1 MAIVQISRIQI
12 RRGLQQDLPQLAS
25 AEMGWSLD
33 SQKLYIGNGTIS
45 EGATSEGVTEILT
58 SGSNIL
64 SLLGLYTYVGAESGY
79 TSVTG
84 VDSSHPIERTFQN
97 KLDDQVSAR
106 DFGAEGNGTTDDT
119 NAINRAIQQVYSSSY
134 NDTSTKVRRTIY
146 FPAGTYLVSGTILI
160 PPYATLRGDGR
171 QNTIFTSA
179 NLTVPILK
187 TTDSQFNG
195 TGSTT
200 SRDVIIDGIGLQQ
213 TGNASLITSAAMM
226 VDGTKAARF
235 VNMSFRGNTTAN
247 ASINNLVYIT
257 DSVSSVRSITF
268 DQCSFTYARSGVNIV
283 VQGTGISSVRID
295 NCYFDN
301 LSNIAYYT
309 SNTVAGVSTINNYYG
324 TVGAVRKIGFNGNL
338 SSIGGISGTTPTG
351 LILGQQQTNTTQV
364 VAIPTGNATVLTTLA
379 TGAGSFDYQLD
390 NGTLYRY
397 GTFSYT
403 STGSAVTFEDSYTE
417 TGSGLTA
424 NLFANATGNLSITTG
439 TAATLKYNL
448 KQYITF
454 S

>member
-25 AEMGWSLD
+25 AEMGWSIDKQRLF
-33 SQKLYIGNGTIS
+33 IGNGTLT
-45 EGATSEGVTEILT
+45 EGAPTEGVTEILT
-58 SGSNIL
+58 TGAPIL
-64 SLLGLYTYVGAESGY
+64 SLAGTYTYNGDESGF
-79 TSVTG
+79 TIVTG
-84 VDSSHPIERTFQN
+84 VDSAHPIKRTLQH
-97 KLDDQVSAR
+97 KLDETVSVR
-106 DFGAEGNGTTDDT
+106 DFGATGDGVTDDT
-119 NAINRAIQQVYSSSY
+119 AAINRAIQRIYSATYNDSSS
-134 NDTSTKVRRTIY
+134 KVRRTIY
-146 FPAGTYLVSGTILI
+146 FPAGSYLVSSTILV
-160 PPYATLRGDGR
+160 PPYASLRGDGR
-171 QNTIFTSA
+171 ENSLLVSA
-179 NLTVPILK
+179 NVSAPILQ
-187 TTDSQFNG
+187 TTESQFNG
-195 TGSTT
+195 TGTT
-200 SRDVIIDGIGLQQ
+200 KSRDILIENLGVQQ
-213 TGNASLITSAAMM
+213 TGNASLITSSTLLLN
-226 VDGTKAARF
+226 GTRAARL
-235 VNMSFRGNTTAN
+235 VNMSFRGNTTGGATT
-247 ASINNLVYIT
+247 NNLVYIT
-257 DSVSSVRSITF
+257 DTVQSVRGITF
-268 DQCSFTYARSGVNIV
+268 EQCSFTYAGSGVNIV
-283 VQGTGISSVRID
+283 AQSTGISSVRID

-301 LSNIAYYT
+301 LSNVAYYT

-364 VAIPTGNATVLTTLA
+364 ASIPTGNATVLTTLA
-379 TGAGSFDYQLD
+379 NGAGSFDYQLD

-403 STGSAVTFEDSYTE
+403 NTGSAVTFEDNFTE